1 MSYRPFGRIALTG
14 TGSSAEAAR
23 GAGDRLLR
31 GRRGKE
37 MTVIGIV
44 LLVAGLVV
52 GAALTLADPV
62 LLSRINRERAE

>member
-1 MSYRPFGRIALTG
+1 
-14 TGSSAEAAR
+14 
-23 GAGDRLLR
+23 
-31 GRRGKE
+31 
-37 MTVIGIV
+37 MTIIGIV